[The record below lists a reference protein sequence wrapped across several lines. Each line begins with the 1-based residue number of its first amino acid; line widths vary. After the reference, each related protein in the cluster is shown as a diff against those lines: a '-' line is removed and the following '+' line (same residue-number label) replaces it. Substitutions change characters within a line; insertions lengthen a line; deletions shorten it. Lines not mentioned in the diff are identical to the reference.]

1 MNKKYYIIL
10 GLSYLGF
17 IGSWY
22 ISFLLA
28 STLASSTLDYVLA
41 FIITTVMQAVSFYFF
56 TKKQMGIEILL
67 FSISI
72 LGTICYQY
80 NIHSNILNESWNK
93 SEAYNIALENRE
105 TKKNNIAN
113 TNKIFDTGINALE
126 TQIKALEN
134 SKMENSK
141 NKHIGAWQR
150 GENEKQYNKQINDL
164 TSKLTNLV
172 ASTTSTLRMESDA
185 LQSISLDRDSNKTQL
200 QSRGYLGISQ
210 AISDFTGVKET
221 LIVLIIQ
228 ILIAVTFEITA
239 IKLHLSAQSEKVTE
253 IKTNKPKL
261 KTVANTTSLNDSK
274 LVRYKKAMRESAKD
288 GICIGYKK
296 IGEMAGLTASESR
309 NIYEHLKATKCI
321 ESTNKGT
328 KILKGA

>member
-41 FIITTVMQAVSFYFF
+41 FIITTVMQAASFYFF

-105 TKKNNIAN
+105 TKKNNMKLAVNVIKKKGKTDTWKEFNRLLSIAH
-113 TNKIFDTGINALE
+113 A
-126 TQIKALEN
+126 
-134 SKMENSK
+134 
-141 NKHIGAWQR
+141 R
-150 GENEKQYNKQINDL
+150 
-164 TSKLTNLV
+164 
-172 ASTTSTLRMESDA
+172 
-185 LQSISLDRDSNKTQL
+185 
-200 QSRGYLGISQ
+200 
-210 AISDFTGVKET
+210 
-221 LIVLIIQ
+221 
-228 ILIAVTFEITA
+228 
-239 IKLHLSAQSEKVTE
+239 
-253 IKTNKPKL
+253 
-261 KTVANTTSLNDSK
+261 
-274 LVRYKKAMRESAKD
+274 
-288 GICIGYKK
+288 
-296 IGEMAGLTASESR
+296 
-309 NIYEHLKATKCI
+309 
-321 ESTNKGT
+321 
-328 KILKGA
+328 